1 MRLRGVALIA
11 VAVLAL
17 SACSS
22 DESAAPESAGGFVAG
37 DGSIVVVPEAER
49 QLAPEVAGTTLDGT
63 PLALADHL
71 GEVVVLNVWASWC
84 APCRAEAPELEEVS
98 QEFADSGVQF
108 IGLNTRDS
116 ETSAKAFLAT
126 KGVTFPSLVDADGQ
140 LQLKFADT
148 LPPKAIPS
156 TLVIDPQGRVA
167 ARALGAVSAA
177 SLRAM
182 IEPLLEAPTS

>member
-1 MRLRGVALIA
+1 MRLRGIALIA

-37 DGSIVVVPEAER
+37 DGSIVVVPEDER
-49 QLAPEVAGTTLDGT
+49 QPAPEVAGTTLDGT

-140 LQLKFADT
+140 LQLQFADT